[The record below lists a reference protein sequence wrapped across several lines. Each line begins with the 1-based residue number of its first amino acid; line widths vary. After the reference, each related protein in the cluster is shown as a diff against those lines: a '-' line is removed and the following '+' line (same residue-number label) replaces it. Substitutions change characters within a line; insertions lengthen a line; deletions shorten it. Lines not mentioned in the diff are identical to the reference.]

1 MTMSEEKVVKRPAQ
15 KQMSRKKVC
24 IFCTDKVDEVDYK
37 DVAKLRKFITEKG
50 KIVPRRM
57 SGTCAKHQRIVTE
70 AVKRAREMAL
80 LPYVAE

>member
-1 MTMSEEKVVKRPAQ
+1 MSEEKVVKRPA
-15 KQMSRKKVC
+15 KKPMARKKVC
-24 IFCTDKVDEVDYK
+24 IFCADGVDELDYK

>member
-1 MTMSEEKVVKRPAQ
+1 MSEEKVVKRPSK
-15 KQMSRKKVC
+15 KQMARKKVC
-24 IFCTDKVDEVDYK
+24 IFCADGVDEVDYK

>member
-1 MTMSEEKVVKRPAQ
+1 MSEEKVAKRPAR
-15 KQMSRKKVC
+15 KAPRKKVC
-24 IFCTDKVDEVDYK
+24 TFCVDKATEIDYK

-57 SGTCAKHQRIVTE
+57 SGVCAKHQRLLAE
-70 AVKRAREMAL
+70 AIKRARVMAL

>member
-1 MTMSEEKVVKRPAQ
+1 MSEEKVVKRPA
-15 KQMSRKKVC
+15 KKMMSRKKVC